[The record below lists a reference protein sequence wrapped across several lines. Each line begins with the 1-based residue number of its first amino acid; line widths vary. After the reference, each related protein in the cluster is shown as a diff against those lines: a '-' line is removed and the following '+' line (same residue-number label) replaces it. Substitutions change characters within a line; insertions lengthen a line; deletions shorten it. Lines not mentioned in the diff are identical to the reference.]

1 MRKQTGKRQVTLY
14 ASIQRRRSPVMY
26 EIVKIAVEVA
36 FVAVVAYAIYSAVKK
51 KKK

>member
-1 MRKQTGKRQVTLY
+1 
-14 ASIQRRRSPVMY
+14 MY

-36 FVAVVAYAIYSAVKK
+36 FVAIVAYEIYSAVKK

>member
-1 MRKQTGKRQVTLY
+1 
-14 ASIQRRRSPVMY
+14 MY

-36 FVAVVAYAIYSAVKK
+36 FVAIVAYTIYSNIKK